1 MQSVLGE
8 VADVIRSSKSAGG
21 VSKSLKKWAKHPA
34 AYDQIGDAIFEP
46 AVRSD
51 LAGQLMVYGREA
63 KVIKLA
69 AADGGGDVT
78 PWIEKPWDEA
88 LAEWRARG
96 LMSDQEFSRLLRD
109 YAQRSDVAR
118 RLMLDQVQTI
128 VRQHLDDAIAEG
140 RSLSEFASDVE
151 RGIEPLGLSSN
162 DPFYVAT
169 VFKTNVQAAYGAGRY
184 RALEDPTVQEACPY
198 IGYRTVGDAR
208 VTPQCQALDRLA
220 WSISN
225 PAWREVAPPN
235 HFACRCAESALTA
248 DEAEDYTIVD
258 DVPDAGTPSPGFG
271 GPPVA
276 RLKAE

>member
-21 VSKSLKKWAKHPA
+21 VSKKLKTWAKHPA

-51 LAGQLMVYGREA
+51 LAGQMMVYGREA
-63 KVIKLA
+63 KIIKLA
-69 AADGGGDVT
+69 AADGGGEPV

-96 LMSDQEFSRLLRD
+96 LMSEQEFSRLLRD

-128 VRQHLDDAIAEG
+128 VRQHLDDAIAQG
-140 RSLSEFASDVE
+140 KSLSEFASDVE
-151 RGIEPLGLSSN
+151 RGVGPLGITPN
-162 DPFYVAT
+162 DPSYLNL
-169 VFKTNVQAAYGAGRY
+169 VFRTNVQAAYGAGRY
-184 RALEDPTVQEACPY
+184 RAMEDPDVQAACPY
-198 IGYRTVGDAR
+198 VQYRTVGDAR
-208 VTPQCQALDRLA
+208 VRPAHALLDGLVWPVSTA
-220 WSISN
+220 
-225 PAWREVAPPN
+225 AWRQVAPPN
-235 HFACRCAESALTA
+235 GFNCRCSEVSLTA
-248 DEAEDYTIVD
+248 EEARDYTIVEHIPEGAE
-258 DVPDAGTPSPGFG
+258 PDEGFG

-276 RLKAE
+276 RIKQ

>member
-1 MQSVLGE
+1 MHSVLGE
-8 VADVIRSSKSAGG
+8 VAEVIRSSKSAGG
-21 VSKSLKKWAKHPA
+21 VSKKLKQWAKHPA

-69 AADGGGDVT
+69 AADGGGEPV

-96 LMSDQEFSRLLRD
+96 LMSDQEFSKLLRD

-118 RLMLDQVQTI
+118 KLMLEQVQTI
-128 VRQHLDDAIAEG
+128 VRQHLDDAIAQG
-140 RSLSEFASDVE
+140 RSLAEFASDVE
-151 RGIEPLGLSSN
+151 RGIEPLGLSSP
-162 DPFYVAT
+162 DAWYTET
-169 VFKTNVQAAYGAGRY
+169 VLRSNVQAAYGAGRY
-184 RALEDPTVQEACPY
+184 RALEDPAVQDVCPY

-208 VTPQCQALDRLA
+208 VTPQCAALDRLA
-220 WSISN
+220 WSIDD

-235 HFACRCAESALTA
+235 HFNCRCSQSALTA
-248 DEAEDYTIVD
+248 DEAEDYDIVD
-258 DVPDAGTPSPGFG
+258 NVPDAGTPSPGFG

-276 RLKAE
+276 RLQV